1 MKHYLESVKDVLK
14 ETDSRTSGLDS
25 AEAERRLAQYGRGR
39 LLQAKK
45 ESLFSRF
52 ADQLTDPMVLVL
64 VAAAVISSEN
74 GGAVRRIICRCIYNS
89 FCSNSQCCSWSDSGK
104 QGRNRR

>member
-25 AEAERRLAQYGRGR
+25 KEAERRLAQYGRGR

-64 VAAAVISSEN
+64 IAAAVISSVTAALAGESF
-74 GGAVRRIICRCIYNS
+74 ADVFIILSVVI
-89 FCSNSQCCSWSDSGK
+89 
-104 QGRNRR
+104 